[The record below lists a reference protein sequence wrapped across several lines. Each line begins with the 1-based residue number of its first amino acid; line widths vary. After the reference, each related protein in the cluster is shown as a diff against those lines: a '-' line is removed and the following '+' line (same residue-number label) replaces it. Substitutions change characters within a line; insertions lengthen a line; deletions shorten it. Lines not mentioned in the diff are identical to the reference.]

1 MTETASAVMSFGSE
15 KQYFDFN
22 KPSDQKNLARLLANW
37 SPSFIQNWFD
47 GKIIQQWYRDNNISQ
62 EKQQEW
68 NKIFTPF
75 MVKYLIVHNL
85 TDPINSLN
93 RIKYN
98 LETVLTD
105 QNIANQ
111 LDWSV
116 EEVKSMFTFFDKKH
130 AALNSGLDPLE
141 ALKKIKY
148 NLETVLTDQNI
159 ADQLNLP
166 LDKVQTLFTPFLRK
180 YVAVHHIM
188 DPLASLSALI
198 SN

>member
-1 MTETASAVMSFGSE
+1 MSFGSE

-85 TDPINSLN
+85 TDPISGLN
-93 RIKYN
+93 R
-98 LETVLTD
+98 
-105 QNIANQ
+105 
-111 LDWSV
+111 
-116 EEVKSMFTFFDKKH
+116 
-130 AALNSGLDPLE
+130 
-141 ALKKIKY
+141 IKY

-159 ADQLNLP
+159 ADQLNLS

-188 DPLASLSALI
+188 DPLASLSALV